1 MIQQHKLH
9 ALPLIIGIN
18 TSRPSAPTATPIPIR
33 VPPIEVGQGRPPK
46 TLTHLS
52 GRLPIPHTP
61 PPPPPRLRHR
71 SRHRLQTEP
80 PSVSSNQGANV
91 VPPPP
96 TPPLP
101 APPTPPPQSP
111 PTPTPPSPPARRPAP
126 PSPPIQPRRRRRVQL
141 PDRGRR
147 RLQHSHRGRRRDQS
161 HPGDAESRHTGVK
174 ITSFQRTLHHR
185 STSPEVRQSLNV
197 CHLPSVFSSMEP

>member
-46 TLTHLS
+46 TLTHLP
-52 GRLPIPHTP
+52 GRLPIPHTPPP

-96 TPPLP
+96 TPP
-101 APPTPPPQSP
+101 PQSP
-111 PTPTPPSPPARRPAP
+111 PTPTPPSPPARRPGT

-147 RLQHSHRGRRRDQS
+147 RVQHQHGRAVVSSIRAEADVATNPTPATLSRGT
-161 HPGDAESRHTGVK
+161 PASRSRPSSALY
-174 ITSFQRTLHHR
+174 ITALHHQR
-185 STSPEVRQSLNV
+185 AKS
-197 CHLPSVFSSMEP
+197 